1 MLTGQTIN
9 TSQPLNGLANQLHD
23 RDVQALADNIYRF
36 FQGVAA
42 DLNPLDDNSTPPP
55 SEVVPDVTEMSL
67 MLAGLDTLEERRAQ
81 LTERFFRRSVLRE
94 ASCLYYLL
102 PDKRDS
108 SVTDRLRRAKTFE
121 PLPAR
126 TNKFRNS
133 FIPYCLEHFD

>member
-55 SEVVPDVTEMSL
+55 SELSL
-67 MLAGLDTLEERRAQ
+67 
-81 LTERFFRRSVLRE
+81 
-94 ASCLYYLL
+94 
-102 PDKRDS
+102 
-108 SVTDRLRRAKTFE
+108 
-121 PLPAR
+121 
-126 TNKFRNS
+126 
-133 FIPYCLEHFD
+133 IHI